1 MESSLRSLSGPRIKY
16 TPHDSPYES
25 ITVDKLTPIIGGEI
39 GGVDLRAPGN
49 RQMDE
54 IHRAL
59 AENLVIFFR
68 DQHLSQEQHLDF
80 GRKFGEL
87 HIHPAAPAVIDSGR
101 RPGKETV
108 PGSGPKFPA
117 MVTNRIPWAMA

>member
-1 MESSLRSLSGPRIKY
+1 MQSSLRSLSGPRIKY
-16 TPHDSPYES
+16 TPEDSPYEA

-39 GGVDLRAPGN
+39 GAVDLRAPPT

-68 DQHLSQEQHLDF
+68 DQHLTDEQHLDF
-80 GRKFGEL
+80 GRRFGEL
-87 HIHPAAPAVIDSGR
+87 HLHPAAPSEPGMPELMIISGD
-101 RPGKETV
+101 
-108 PGSGPKFPA
+108 
-117 MVTNRIPWAMA
+117 

>member
-1 MESSLRSLSGPRIKY
+1 MSTRSSAASSAIRRSPGRSAMSSLRSNNGPRIKY
-16 TPHDSPYES
+16 TPEDSPYEA
-25 ITVDKLTPIIGGEI
+25 ITVDKLTPIIGAEI
-39 GGVDLRAPGN
+39 GNVDLREPSN

-68 DQHLSQEQHLDF
+68 DQHLTQDQHLDF

-87 HIHPAAPAVIDSGR
+87 H
-101 RPGKETV
+101 
-108 PGSGPKFPA
+108 
-117 MVTNRIPWAMA
+117 